1 MAAVREHVWP
11 LVASG
16 RVRPLVSRAFPLE
29 QARQAH
35 EYFDS
40 GSHVGKVLLTL

>member
-1 MAAVREHVWP
+1 MAAVREYVWP

-16 RVRPLVSRAFPLE
+16 QVRPLVARTFPLDQVRE
-29 QARQAH
+29 AH

-40 GSHVGKVLLTL
+40 GSHVGKVLLTV